1 MTIGNLDRRS
11 RAWLIAGAALL
22 IPAAAWR
29 FGLFAGLDTGTVAAA
44 EAIPIAESRLQSLRA
59 KAASVAGKEAR
70 LKQAQAELAT
80 REKGILKADTKNQ
93 AQAQLLELVQGIAKA
108 NGIEVRGVERMGEA
122 VVSGDYGEVSVEV
135 AFVCGID
142 QLVNLMAAL
151 ADQPQILATN
161 DLRINGGNGKNKNIQ
176 VHLSV
181 GALVARKL
189 LPEKKAGQGA

>member
-11 RAWLIAGAALL
+11 RAMLVAGAALL

-29 FGLFAGLDTGTVAAA
+29 FGLFGSSDAGTVAASQ
-44 EAIPIAESRLQSLRA
+44 AIPIDENRLQSLRV
-59 KAASVAGKEAR
+59 KAASVPGKEER
-70 LKQAQAELAT
+70 LRQAQGELAT
-80 REKGILKADTKNQ
+80 REKGILKADTKAQ
-93 AQAQLLELVQGIAKA
+93 AQAQLLEMVQFIAKT
-108 NGIEVRGVERMGEA
+108 NGIEVRGVERMSEA
-122 VVSGDYGEVSVEV
+122 VISSDYGEVGVEV

-161 DLRINGGNGKNKNIQ
+161 ELRINGGNDKKKNIQ

-189 LPEKKAGQGA
+189 LPEKKGGQGA

>member
-11 RAWLIAGAALL
+11 RAMLVAGVALL
-22 IPAAAWR
+22 IPGVAWR
-29 FGLFAGLDTGTVAAA
+29 YGLFAGSDAGTVAAA
-44 EAIPIAESRLQSLRA
+44 EAIPIAEKRLESTRV
-59 KAASVAGKEAR
+59 KAASAPGKEMR

-80 REKGILKADTKNQ
+80 REKGILKADTKAQ
-93 AQAQLLELVQGIAKA
+93 AQAQLLEMVQFIAKT
-108 NGIEVRGVERMGEA
+108 NGIEVRGVERMSEA
-122 VVSGDYGEVSVEV
+122 VISSDYGEVGVEV

-161 DLRINGGNGKNKNIQ
+161 ELRINGGNDKKKNIQ

-189 LPEKKAGQGA
+189 LPEKKGGQGA

>member
-1 MTIGNLDRRS
+1 VTIGNVDRRT
-11 RAWLIAGAALL
+11 RAWLVAGAALL

-29 FGLFAGLDTGTVAAA
+29 FGLFAGSDAGTIPAA
-44 EAIPIAESRLQSLRA
+44 EAIPIAENRLQSLRVR
-59 KAASVAGKEAR
+59 AASVEGKEAR

-93 AQAQLLELVQGIAKA
+93 AQARLLEMVQGIARA
-108 NGIEVRGVERMGEA
+108 NGIEVRGMERMSEA

-135 AFVCGID
+135 TFICGIE

-161 DLRINGGNGKNKNIQ
+161 EIRVSGGSDKKKNIQ

-181 GALVARKL
+181 GALVERKL
-189 LPEKKAGQGA
+189 LPEKKGAHGA

>member
-11 RAWLIAGAALL
+11 RAMLVAGAALL

-29 FGLFAGLDTGTVAAA
+29 FGLFGSSDAGTVAAA
-44 EAIPIAESRLQSLRA
+44 QAIPIDENRLQSLRV
-59 KAASVAGKEAR
+59 KAASVPGKEER
-70 LKQAQAELAT
+70 LRQAQGELAT
-80 REKGILKADTKNQ
+80 REKGILKADTKAQ
-93 AQAQLLELVQGIAKA
+93 AQAQLLEMVQFIAKT
-108 NGIEVRGVERMGEA
+108 NGIEVRGVERMSEA
-122 VVSGDYGEVSVEV
+122 VISSDYGEVGVEV

-161 DLRINGGNGKNKNIQ
+161 ELRINGGNDKKKNIQ

-189 LPEKKAGQGA
+189 LPEKKGGQGA